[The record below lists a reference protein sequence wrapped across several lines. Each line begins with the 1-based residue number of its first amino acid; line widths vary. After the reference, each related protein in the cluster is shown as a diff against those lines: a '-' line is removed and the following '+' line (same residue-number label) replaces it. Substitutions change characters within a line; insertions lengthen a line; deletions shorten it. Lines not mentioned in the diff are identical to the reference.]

1 MSDQV
6 IYQTFLV
13 GLHLTLLY
21 LEWDIGRGRVIFP
34 IDIHEKTVVT

>member
-6 IYQTFLV
+6 IYQTFSV
-13 GLHLTLLY
+13 GLHFLLY